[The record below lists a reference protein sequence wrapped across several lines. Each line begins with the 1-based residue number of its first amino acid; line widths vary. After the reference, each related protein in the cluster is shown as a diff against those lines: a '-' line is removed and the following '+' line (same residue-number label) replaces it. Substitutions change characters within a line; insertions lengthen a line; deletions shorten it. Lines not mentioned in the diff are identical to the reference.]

1 MFTSRRLQA
10 GGSAVQEF
18 HLTLQAMKDA
28 VEGVAQHSYIAPAA
42 APGVASALASQLAWL
57 LGTAAGYAQKT
68 LSKADVA
75 AVFLSRK
82 VLLDRVSLQGRPQS
96 TLKQPALETAME
108 LGVGYLEVWPACD
121 STPGTSPRQ

>member
-1 MFTSRRLQA
+1 M
-10 GGSAVQEF
+10 QEF

-42 APGVASALASQLAWL
+42 APGVASALAGQLAWL

-82 VLLDRVSLQGRPQS
+82 VLLDRVSLQGQPES
-96 TLKQPALETAME
+96 TLDTACF
-108 LGVGYLEVWPACD
+108 GYCPVI
-121 STPGTSPRQ
+121 GFG

>member
-1 MFTSRRLQA
+1 M
-10 GGSAVQEF
+10 QEF

-42 APGVASALASQLAWL
+42 APGVASALAGQLAWL

-82 VLLDRVSLQGRPQS
+82 VLLDRVSLQGRPALGTTIYS
-96 TLKQPALETAME
+96 WRVDVLKD
-108 LGVGYLEVWPACD
+108 WPVCD
-121 STPGTSPRQ
+121 SKPGTSP

>member
-1 MFTSRRLQA
+1 M
-10 GGSAVQEF
+10 QEF

-42 APGVASALASQLAWL
+42 APGMASALAGQLAWL

-82 VLLDRVSLQGRPQS
+82 VLLDRVSLQGRPRF
-96 TLKQPALETAME
+96 TLKTARFE
-108 LGVGYLEVWPACD
+108 YCHIIGSRLLGSVACL
-121 STPGTSPRQ
+121 